1 MVRRPLLKKEIK
13 KLNKAFRQKREIY
26 FVLENIQYAR
36 NVASVFRIADA
47 LGVKEII
54 LTGIS
59 HKPPFGKELQK
70 VSRRKE
76 RSVHWRY
83 FKHTAKALNFLQANN
98 IKNIIA
104 IEQTNFAVP
113 YYKFNYPTKYA
124 LLVGNEAYGVVK
136 KTIARLNHAVFVPMY
151 GKGASLNVH
160 VSLAIVGFYSVI
172 GSL

>member
-1 MVRRPLLKKEIK
+1 MQPLNKKLIK
-13 KLNKAFRQKREIY
+13 KLNKQFKHKKEIY

-36 NVASVFRIADA
+36 NVASAFRIADA
-47 LGVKEII
+47 LGVREII

-70 VSRRKE
+70 VSRHKE

-83 FKHTAKALNFLQANN
+83 FKTTAKAINFLRANN
-98 IKNIIA
+98 IEEIVA
-104 IEQTNFAVP
+104 IEQTNTAKP
-113 YYKFNYPTKYA
+113 YYEYNFGQKYA

-136 KTIARLNHAVFVPMY
+136 KTLQRLDKSVFIPMY

-160 VSLAIVGFYSVI
+160 VSLAIVGFCSVL
-172 GSL
+172 SF